1 MKTDLVE
8 VVNFS
13 ERFLLR
19 LELLVGLRPLFFAG
33 LGFQIRLKL
42 VSCEAATNELE
53 GLRGNL
59 LQRRRE
65 QTEVTG
71 VFC

>member
-19 LELLVGLRPLFFAG
+19 LELLVGLRPLFSAG
-33 LGFQIRLKL
+33 LGFRIRLKI
-42 VSCEAATNELE
+42 VSCEAAANELE